1 MRQKLEAAGFR
12 EFTHY
17 DERRQPVY
25 EPDPVSGRTFDET
38 TWISRILEESA
49 EVVEQLQLTLV
60 QLFGAKEFSKFCKRD
75 RLRLY

>member
-1 MRQKLEAAGFR
+1 VRQKLEAAGFR

-38 TWISRILEESA
+38 TWI
-49 EVVEQLQLTLV
+49 
-60 QLFGAKEFSKFCKRD
+60 
-75 RLRLY
+75 